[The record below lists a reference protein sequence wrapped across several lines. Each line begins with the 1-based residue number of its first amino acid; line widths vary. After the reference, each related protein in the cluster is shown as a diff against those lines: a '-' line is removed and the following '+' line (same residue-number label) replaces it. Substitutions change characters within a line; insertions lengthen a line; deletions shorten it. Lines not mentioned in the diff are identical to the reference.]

1 MLRLGV
7 LAIVFAL
14 VAAPQY
20 WVCGQDAVET
30 QKVYSGQQVGE
41 PLSPFSMRVAIG
53 PMVGKEM
60 DLLDRAGNGPLVVI
74 FVHDVNRQSVA
85 LTRIASRYAA
95 SRAKDGLTA
104 GVVLLDDDLTKGEAT
119 LNRIQ
124 HALIPRVPTGVSLD
138 GGEGPG
144 AYGLNRKVQLTVL
157 VAKEKQ
163 VTANFAIVQPSLQVD
178 LPQIVAAI
186 VEQVG
191 GTAPELKDLLAQE
204 PAMLR
209 SDESKRGAVEMRRPE
224 GPRSAD
230 INMELRPLVRPLIQ
244 PDASEEDVDR
254 AAQAIL
260 VEVEKREAIRNEI
273 GRIATTIVQS
283 GKLANYGT
291 PRAQEYLQ
299 KWAEAY
305 GPTAQSPKVDAVKDE
320 PGLP

>member
-7 LAIVFAL
+7 LAIVLSL
-14 VAAPQY
+14 VSAHHD
-20 WVCGQDAVET
+20 WVCGQEVADIQT
-30 QKVYSGQQVGE
+30 VYSGPQVGE
-41 PLSPFSMRVAIG
+41 LLSPFSMRVAIG
-53 PMVGKEM
+53 SVAGKEI
-60 DLLDRAGNGPLVVI
+60 DLLDRAGDGPIVLI

-85 LTRIASRYAA
+85 LTRIASKYAA
-95 SRAKDGLTA
+95 GRAKDGLNA
-104 GVVLLDDDLTKGEAT
+104 GVILLDDDATHGEAT
-119 LNRIQ
+119 LKRIQ
-124 HALIPRVPTGVSLD
+124 HALVPSVPTGVALD

-144 AYGLNRKVQLTVL
+144 EYGLNRKVQLTVL
-157 VAKEKQ
+157 VAKEKR

-209 SDESKRGAVEMRRPE
+209 SDESKRSSEEMRRPE
-224 GPRSAD
+224 SLRSAD
-230 INMELRPLVRPLIQ
+230 INMELRPLIRPLIQ
-244 PDASEEDVDR
+244 LDASEEDVDR

-260 VEVEKREAIRNEI
+260 AEIEKREVVRNEI
-273 GRIATTIVQS
+273 GRIATTIVRN

-305 GPTAQSPKVDAVKDE
+305 GPTVSSSKVDALKDE